1 MNKLEHY
8 DYFENEKSQ
17 VLTLPYVNE
26 DFSFLML
33 LPKER

>member
-8 DYFENEKSQ
+8 DYFENEKFQ

-33 LPKER
+33 LPKEM